1 MGTSGKRKSV
11 EPFRA
16 ASRRTCVAAPAPQP
30 PCEPT
35 GSAQGSAIVKR
46 CARAVRHEDVVARAL
61 CDQVPTEPRRHRGK
75 MPPFFLAAIRDT
87 KTKKRFGGNT
97 RIEKTRSGR
106 FRGSTSAVKRRSM
119 TPLDRRDAGHR
130 SFTDRLG
137 FHVASACLSM
147 TAALAPRNTSRDGLK
162 IPNENLPASRDANL
176 AVRYA
181 TKINFGFFCKTRSVS
196 LRALR
201 PGDTTIPPR
210 LARPCDYVRLRAG
223 GRSRTPLTCWRP

>member
-87 KTKKRFGGNT
+87 KTKKRFCGNT

-119 TPLDRRDAGHR
+119 TPFDRRDARHR

-162 IPNENLPASRDANL
+162 IPNEISPHRETRISRFGTRRKSTSVFFARHAPSRSAL
-176 AVRYA
+176 CVRERQRCLLY
-181 TKINFGFFCKTRSVS
+181 TSPS
-196 LRALR
+196 
-201 PGDTTIPPR
+201 PR
-210 LARPCDYVRLRAG
+210 DKRQ
-223 GRSRTPLTCWRP
+223 SRMPSSA